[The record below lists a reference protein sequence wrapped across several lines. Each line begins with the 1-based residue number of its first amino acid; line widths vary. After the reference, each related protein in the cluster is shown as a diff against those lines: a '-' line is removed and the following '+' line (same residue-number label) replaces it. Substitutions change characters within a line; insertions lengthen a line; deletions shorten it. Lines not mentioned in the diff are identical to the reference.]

1 MSAKESLKEAEFIRD
16 TEVASAVAEAIV
28 KFKESEEF
36 SALLKKKYH
45 NSYDVEVVEIFYNIL
60 AKY

>member
-16 TEVASAVAEAIV
+16 AEVASAIAEVLV
-28 KFKESEEF
+28 KFKESDEF

-45 NSYDVEVVEIFYNIL
+45 NSYDVGVVEIFYNIL